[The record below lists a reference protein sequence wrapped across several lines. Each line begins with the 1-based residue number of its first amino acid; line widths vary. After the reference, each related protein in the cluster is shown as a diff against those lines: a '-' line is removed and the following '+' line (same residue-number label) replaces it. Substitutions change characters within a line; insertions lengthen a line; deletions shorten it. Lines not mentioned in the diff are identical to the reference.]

1 MNQPLRHD
9 LDAAIDRVAERM
21 VAVPEDSGLLART
34 IERLPERQATP
45 WFLAMRVQVI
55 AAAAVVLVAFLY
67 ARPAQELSRPVASQ
81 VAVTAP
87 ASTPVVDARIPDP
100 AFAEATADRPGSRV
114 PDLAAAPVARQAQSR
129 PLPPVVDRADH
140 DRSLAPVDAID
151 ALELVGIAPLAM
163 ELDAATSPAPLVVPE
178 LALDTKGDS

>member
-1 MNQPLRHD
+1 MSQPLRHD

-45 WFLAMRVQVI
+45 WFLAMPVQVI

-67 ARPAQELSRPVASQ
+67 ARPAQELSRPEASQ
-81 VAVTAP
+81 AAVTAP
-87 ASTPVVDARIPDP
+87 ASTPALDARIPAP
-100 AFAEATADRPGSRV
+100 EPRV

-129 PLPPVVDRADH
+129 PAPLVMDRADH

-151 ALELVGIAPLAM
+151 ALELVGIVPPAM
-163 ELDAATSPAPLVVPE
+163 ELDAATAPAPLVLPE

>member
-1 MNQPLRHD
+1 MSQPLRHD
-9 LDAAIDRVAERM
+9 LDAVIDRVAERM

-45 WFLAMRVQVI
+45 WFLAMPVQLI

-67 ARPAQELSRPVASQ
+67 ARPAQELSRPEASQ

-100 AFAEATADRPGSRV
+100 AFAEATADRPGSRI
-114 PDLAAAPVARQAQSR
+114 PAAARVARQARSR
-129 PLPPVVDRADH
+129 PSPLVIDRPDH